1 MTGVGFL
8 VGVSLKEVFFGIEVG
23 KLLRL
28 VDFPRFEG
36 TLAAAAKFSRKKI
49 ILLLIFAEFLQRVRI
64 HNCSSGLLF

>member
-36 TLAAAAKFSRKKI
+36 TLAAAAKFSRKK
-49 ILLLIFAEFLQRVRI
+49 LYY
-64 HNCSSGLLF
+64 C